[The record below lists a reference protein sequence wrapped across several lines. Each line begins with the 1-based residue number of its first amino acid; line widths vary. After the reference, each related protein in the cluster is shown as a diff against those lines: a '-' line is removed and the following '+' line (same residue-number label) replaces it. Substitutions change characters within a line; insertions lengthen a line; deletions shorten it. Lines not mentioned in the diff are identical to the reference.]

1 MNTSKYSHDDAALA
15 PELDEL
21 KLPDKPDGPAGAA
34 MVAAGAGTFVLGLF
48 TLLNELSTGVNKL
61 LNAFDTGGVGPLS
74 GKSILASIAFIVVL
88 GALWALW
95 RDKDVDLK
103 KMFWIGIGLGVVGAL
118 LTFPPIFAAGH

>member
-1 MNTSKYSHDDAALA
+1 
-15 PELDEL
+15 
-21 KLPDKPDGPAGAA
+21 